1 MLIQFNF
8 SEKFIDP
15 FISINAKQKTEEL
28 NNLAFVIEKV
38 VNEKILIGKHE
49 DNYKS
54 IYLHQII
61 SIHTESKK
69 IICETKDGNF
79 SIKNRIYELSTLL
92 PKQIFLQISSSEIVN
107 ITQIKEFSLSQTGVY
122 QVNLLNGRKTY
133 TSRRYAQAIRKE
145 FLK

>member
-1 MLIQFNF
+1 MPEILEKITKPTGAPKTSNPVIPTFN
-8 SEKFIDP
+8 P
-15 FISINAKQKTEEL
+15 INSSKIKGGNKKIIADAKQKTEEL

-69 IICETKDGNF
+69 IICEAKDGNF
-79 SIKNRIYELSTLL
+79 SIKNRIYELSTLCPNKYFFKSL
-92 PKQIFLQISSSEIVN
+92 VPK
-107 ITQIKEFSLSQTGVY
+107 
-122 QVNLLNGRKTY
+122 LLILHK
-133 TSRRYAQAIRKE
+133 
-145 FLK
+145 